1 MGILDIFTADA
12 GQKRRQWL
20 NQNVNAPVDEAMRYY
35 LGAGNSIPQIAGLL
49 AEGSPVASIDRAGTN
64 AQEMFLPDRSITQR
78 MTSAGNM
85 LSETAGAGLG
95 LLGAPAASKVG
106 ADLLTD
112 VATRVSKNAKKAGDF
127 AATDMV
133 GAARAIGSGDMDF
146 LTGWGS
152 PQSARAAGADVVGQV
167 SPIPELSKADQL
179 RREANIQ
186 RFGYDPK
193 EVIPEPVG
201 FDLFHG
207 TPHEFRPSIRIEDMN
222 NLKTYVQEAD
232 DPIAKGFLA
241 QNPNDYRIV
250 DENPIGMFD
259 FNKMGSGEGAQAYGW
274 GGYFTETPDIAR
286 GYRDGLLT
294 RSSRSNNAAN
304 PINLRIGRKPIEDL
318 YSEISMGADRMPT
331 AIAQK
336 EYNKLAMLE
345 DIMKEGDLLV
355 IEQRAASGAY
365 DAPTMDWFNKNIKPK
380 FNREGALYQT
390 RVNADPETFL
400 NLDLPIKEQT
410 QKVQS
415 ALGWTP
421 EAKAEVKR
429 VQKINDEN
437 LEKALKDEIPEYNEI
452 PLPIPKGAP
461 PLDSFGME
469 VAKGGRTTD
478 LLGNVS
484 PENISKSL
492 LEKGI
497 SGSKFLDAG
506 SRGMGWEIKL
516 KIKGQDYPTE
526 PIKARSRSEA
536 DRIVKEY
543 QDKGFETDLN
553 QIGTRNYVVF
563 DDKLLSIVKKYGIAG
578 AASFYGVSEADIS
591 DAFKQNNSQSLLPK
605 STNRGLL

>member
-1 MGILDIFTADA
+1 MGIWDIFTPDA

-20 NQNVNAPVDEAMRYY
+20 NQNVDTPINKALSYY
-35 LGAGNSIPQIAGLL
+35 MGAGNSLPQALGLLADSNPIAGL
-49 AEGSPVASIDRAGTN
+49 DRAGTQSQDIFAAN
-64 AQEMFLPDRSITQR
+64 KTPMERLIS
-78 MTSAGNM
+78 TSNM

-95 LLGAPAASKVG
+95 LLGAPAASKIG
-106 ADLLTD
+106 ADVLTD

-133 GAARAIGSGDMDF
+133 GTARAIGSGDMDF
-146 LTGWGS
+146 LTGWNS
-152 PQSARAAGADVVGQV
+152 PQNARAAGADVVGQA
-167 SPIPELSKADQL
+167 SPIPALSKADQL

-201 FDLFHG
+201 IEVWHG
-207 TPHEFRPSIRIEDMN
+207 TPHEFPSAIRILDKETG
-222 NLKTYVQEAD
+222 KTYVQESG
-232 DPIAKGFLA
+232 DPVAAGILSK
-241 QNPNDYRIV
+241 NPDRYQII
-250 DENPIGMFD
+250 DENPLGMFD
-259 FNKMGSGEGAQAYGW
+259 FSKMGSGEGAQAYGW
-274 GGYFTETPDIAR
+274 GGYTTETPVIGR
-286 GYRDGLLT
+286 TYRDGLTARLK
-294 RSSRSNNAAN
+294 SVDIKVGN
-304 PINLRIGRKPIEDL
+304 KPIEDL
-318 YSEISMGADRMPT
+318 YSEISMGADRMPA

-336 EYNKLAMLE
+336 EYNKLALLE

-365 DAPTMDWFNKNIKPK
+365 DAPTMDWFNKSIKPK

-390 RVNADPETFL
+390 RINADPETFL

-497 SGSKFLDAG
+497 SGSKYLDAG

-563 DDKLLSIVKKYGIAG
+563 DDRLLSIVKKYGIAG

>member
-1 MGILDIFTADA
+1 MGIWDFFTPDA

-20 NQNVNAPVDEAMRYY
+20 NQSVNAPIDEAMRYY
-35 LGAGNSIPQIAGLL
+35 LGAGNSVPQIAGLL
-49 AEGSPVASIDRAGTN
+49 ADGSPVASIDRAGTSFQDIY
-64 AQEMFLPDRSITQR
+64 APDRTGWQR
-78 MTSAGNM
+78 TAAIGNTLSDMT
-85 LSETAGAGLG
+85 GAGLG

-152 PQSARAAGADVVGQV
+152 PQNARAAGADVVGQV
-167 SPIPELSKADQL
+167 SPIPALSKADQL

-201 FDLFHG
+201 IEVWHG
-207 TPHEFRPSIRIEDMN
+207 TPHEFPSAIRILDKETG
-222 NLKTYVQEAD
+222 KTYVQESG
-232 DPIAKGFLA
+232 DPVAAGILSK
-241 QNPNDYRIV
+241 NPDRYQII
-250 DENPIGMFD
+250 DENPLGMFD
-259 FNKMGSGEGAQAYGW
+259 FSKMGSGEGAQAYGW
-274 GGYFTETPDIAR
+274 GGYTTETPVIGR
-286 GYRDGLLT
+286 TYRDGLTARLK
-294 RSSRSNNAAN
+294 SVDIKVGN
-304 PINLRIGRKPIEDL
+304 KPIEDL

-421 EAKAEVKR
+421 EAKAELKR
-429 VQKINDEN
+429 VNEINRDN

-469 VAKGGRTTD
+469 VAKGGERQIF
-478 LLGNVS
+478 L
-484 PENISKSL
+484 EMCRQNILPKSL

-497 SGSKFLDAG
+497 SGSKFLRRWI
-506 SRGMGWEIKL
+506 SRHGLGNKTKNKRSGL
-516 KIKGQDYPTE
+516 SNRTNQSKIT
-526 PIKARSRSEA
+526 
-536 DRIVKEY
+536 
-543 QDKGFETDLN
+543 F
-553 QIGTRNYVVF
+553 
-563 DDKLLSIVKKYGIAG
+563 
-578 AASFYGVSEADIS
+578 
-591 DAFKQNNSQSLLPK
+591 
-605 STNRGLL
+605 

>member
-1 MGILDIFTADA
+1 MGIWDFFTPDA

-20 NQNVNAPVDEAMRYY
+20 NQNMNAPIDEAMRYY
-35 LGAGNSIPQIAGLL
+35 LGAGNSVPQIAGLL
-49 AEGSPVASIDRAGTN
+49 ADGSPVASIDRAGTSFQDIYAPN
-64 AQEMFLPDRSITQR
+64 RTGWQR
-78 MTSAGNM
+78 AEAVGNTLTDMT
-85 LSETAGAGLG
+85 GAGLG
-95 LLGAPAASKVG
+95 LLGASAASKVG
-106 ADLLTD
+106 ADILTD
-112 VATRVSKNAKKAGDF
+112 VATRVSKNAKKAGNNVVDSLNQRGP
-127 AATDMV
+127 MPV
-133 GAARAIGSGDMDF
+133 LGSNG
-146 LTGWGS
+146 GN
-152 PQSARAAGADVVGQV
+152 
-167 SPIPELSKADQL
+167 IPALSKADQL

-201 FDLFHG
+201 FEVWHG
-207 TPHEFRPSIRIEDMN
+207 TPHKFPSGIRILDKETG
-222 NLKTYVQEAD
+222 KTYVQESG
-232 DPIAKGFLA
+232 DPVAAGILSKSPDRY
-241 QNPNDYRIV
+241 QII
-250 DENPIGMFD
+250 DENPLGMFD
-259 FNKMGSGEGAQAYGW
+259 FSKMGSGEGAQAYGW
-274 GGYFTETPDIAR
+274 GGYTTETPDIAR
-286 GYRDGLLT
+286 TYRDGLTARLK
-294 RSSRSNNAAN
+294 SVDIKVGN
-304 PINLRIGRKPIEDL
+304 KPIEDL
-318 YSEISMGADRMPT
+318 YSEISMGADRMPA

-365 DAPTMDWFNKNIKPK
+365 DAPTMDWFNKSIKPK

-390 RVNADPETFL
+390 RINADPETFL

-497 SGSKFLDAG
+497 SGSKYLDAG

>member
-1 MGILDIFTADA
+1 MGIWDFFTPDA

-20 NQNVNAPVDEAMRYY
+20 NQNMNAPVDEAMRYY
-35 LGAGNSIPQIAGLL
+35 LGAGNSMPQIAGLL
-49 AEGSPVASIDRAGTN
+49 AEGSPVASIDRAGTSFQDIY
-64 AQEMFLPDRSITQR
+64 APDRTGWQR
-78 MTSAGNM
+78 AEAVGNTLTDMT
-85 LSETAGAGLG
+85 GAGLG

-106 ADLLTD
+106 ADILTD
-112 VATRVSKNAKKAGDF
+112 VATRVSKNAKKAGNNVVESLNQRGP
-127 AATDMV
+127 MPV
-133 GAARAIGSGDMDF
+133 LGSNG
-146 LTGWGS
+146 GN
-152 PQSARAAGADVVGQV
+152 
-167 SPIPELSKADQL
+167 IPALSKADQL

-365 DAPTMDWFNKNIKPK
+365 DAPTMDWFNKSIKPK

-390 RVNADPETFL
+390 RINADPETFL

-461 PLDSFGME
+461 PLNRFGME
-469 VAKGGRTTD
+469 VVKGQYGD
-478 LLGNVS
+478 LP
-484 PENISKSL
+484 PEYTSKAL